1 MYKCNTCEKQYK
13 TQSWLK
19 KHELKCS
26 FKETKCNCDA
36 SVELVKIKKVMED
49 MLNMHNV
56 MCLNLEIMF
65 AEMAVHNN
73 LMLSKVINERVI
85 MKDYLEY
92 INIAA
97 IKCCREPQEQFYKK
111 EVPQIYKTIAVAK
124 MIKTQIIT
132 NDLTANKLL
141 E

>member
-1 MYKCNTCEKQYK
+1 MHKCSKCEKQYK

-49 MLNMHNV
+49 MLNKHNV

-73 LMLSKVINERVI
+73 LMHSKVINERVI

-97 IKCCREPQEQFYKK
+97 IKCCRKPQEQFYKK
-111 EVPQIYKTIAVAK
+111 EVPQIYKTIAIAK

>member
-1 MYKCNTCEKQYK
+1 MYKCSKCEKQYK

-26 FKETKCNCDA
+26 FKESKCNCDA
-36 SVELVKIKKVMED
+36 SVELVKTKKAMED
-49 MLNMHNV
+49 MLNIHNA

-65 AEMAVHNN
+65 AEMAVHNK
-73 LMLSKVINERVI
+73 LMRSKVINEPVI

-92 INIAA
+92 INFLA
-97 IKCCREPQEQFYKK
+97 IKCCGESQEQFYRK
-111 EVPQIYKTIAVAK
+111 EVPQIFKTITVAK
-124 MIKTQIIT
+124 MINTQIIT

-141 E
+141 

>member
-26 FKETKCNCDA
+26 FKETKCNCDD
-36 SVELVKIKKVMED
+36 SVELVKIKQAMND
-49 MLNMHNV
+49 LLNINNV
-56 MCLNLEIMF
+56 MCLNLEIIF
-65 AEMAVHNN
+65 AELAVHNN